1 MEGPQFHEFLIR
13 GSNDRLLTDRFARAI
28 IFNSDVQFVDYVNEY
43 YRRKEGAHR
52 QRRLTQTSGF
62 YGWDTVQFGARRAPL
77 ELIAYVVKND
87 LPYTEILTADY
98 IMANPWAAAAY
109 GASTQF
115 DDPDDPYEFKPS
127 RIVKYYRQGEGFE
140 HEQNVLID
148 AWRVLDPGPLST
160 DYPHAGI
167 LNTTS
172 FLIATRRRPP
182 TATGRGRAGPTTTS
196 SASTWRSPPRGPPT
210 RWRWR
215 IPTTRRCT
223 TRPARCATASSIR
236 WPGRSRT
243 TATTGLYKDKWGGLD
258 SLDEFYKEEGGLSVA
273 IQAESWEERETL
285 VWPVPL
291 ADGIQTLRVV
301 FTNDFYD
308 ADTGD
313 NGTIYLDRLNVRD
326 ADGQVLVSHEFED
339 LGPPVPPSGNYGC
352 AETRYNPAT
361 GRNDHL
367 RMWNGYLGCAFFIDV
382 EVSSIG
388 VYDIE
393 IVAWADRYE
402 QYGDGEDDFAE
413 ISVAANAYE
422 QGDTWYRDMRTP
434 SFDGELAPDPDRSA
448 QWLAQQIVADE
459 RFAEAAVK
467 FWWPAIM
474 GSEVAE
480 PPEDAADADFEGQL
494 LAANAQDAEVVRLA
508 QGFRGGFQGS
518 PYTHNLKD
526 LLVEI
531 VLSKWFRADALTDA
545 DPVRRVALHDAGARR
560 LLTPEELA
568 QQDRCHYRRAVGTE
582 TQKSVF
588 IRVTAVGPAR

>member
-1 MEGPQFHEFLIR
+1 M
-13 GSNDRLLTDRFARAI
+13 
-28 IFNSDVQFVDYVNEY
+28 
-43 YRRKEGAHR
+43 
-52 QRRLTQTSGF
+52 
-62 YGWDTVQFGARRAPL
+62 
-77 ELIAYVVKND
+77 
-87 LPYTEILTADY
+87 
-98 IMANPWAAAAY
+98 
-109 GASTQF
+109 
-115 DDPDDPYEFKPS
+115 
-127 RIVKYYRQGEGFE
+127 
-140 HEQNVLID
+140 
-148 AWRVLDPGPLST
+148 
-160 DYPHAGI
+160 
-167 LNTTS
+167 
-172 FLIATRRRPP
+172 
-182 TATGRGRAGPTTTS
+182 
-196 SASTWRSPPRGPPT
+196 
-210 RWRWR
+210 
-215 IPTTRRCT
+215 
-223 TRPARCATASSIR
+223 
-236 WPGRSRT
+236 
-243 TATTGLYKDKWGGLD
+243 
-258 SLDEFYKEEGGLSVA
+258 
-273 IQAESWEERETL
+273 
-285 VWPVPL
+285 PL
-291 ADGIQTLRVV
+291 AAGIQTLRVV

-313 NGTIYLDRLNVRD
+313 DGTIYLDRLEVRA

-339 LGPPVPPSGNYGC
+339 LGPPIPPSGALCGIR
-352 AETRYNPAT
+352 RYNPAT

-367 RMWNGYLGCAFFIDV
+367 RMWNGYLGCAFFIDI

-422 QGDTWYRDMRTP
+422 HGDTWYRDMRTP

-459 RFAEAAVK
+459 LFAEATVK

-480 PPEDAADADFEGQL
+480 PPEDAADAGFEGQL

-508 QGFRGGFQGS
+508 QGFRNGFQGS

-568 QQDRCHYRRAVGTE
+568 Q
-582 TQKSVF
+582 K
-588 IRVTAVGPAR
+588 TAAITGVQWGRKFTRLGAA